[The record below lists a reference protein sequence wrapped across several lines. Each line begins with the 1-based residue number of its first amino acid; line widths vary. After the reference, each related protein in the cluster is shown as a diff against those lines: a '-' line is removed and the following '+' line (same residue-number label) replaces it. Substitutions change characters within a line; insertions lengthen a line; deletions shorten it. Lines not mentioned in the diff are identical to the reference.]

1 MQKSILIFIFIDKQS
16 IIIGC
21 KKESNMFEE
30 DDIHYARIK
39 KDCFWDLS
47 ISEEDIED
55 IIKGNDERKKRMLF
69 EKILLNSTALFK
81 DLQIFKKEE
90 LENFMNSYKIP
101 EFNAEY
107 VFKRKNMAEVYFF
120 NKPLLIDELKWIA

>member
-1 MQKSILIFIFIDKQS
+1 MQPKPK
-16 IIIGC
+16 GC
-21 KKESNMFEE
+21 KKESNMFED
-30 DDIHYARIK
+30 DDINYTRIK

-47 ISEEDIED
+47 ISEADIAD

-90 LENFMNSYKIP
+90 LENFINSYKIL

-107 VFKRKNMAEVYFF
+107 AFKRKNMAEVYFF